1 MLKTL
6 SSKFALTTLLLMLGS
21 LLLGFFF
28 TNTYYHQ
35 MIKTPNDQKNVEIAQ
50 AMTTYIEQEHIKGLA
65 DYFEMLGETGYQ
77 LYVVKDDGTTYF
89 YGGKFR
95 DTSLEQ
101 ATIEQVMAGNIYH
114 GMRDFPR
121 ETFVMGFFANELV
134 NTIGVP
140 FTYEDNNYALFM
152 RPNIKLLFSEVHRI
166 LGALM
171 LAMFVLSLIGVI
183 VLAQTIINPIK
194 KLTRA
199 THNIAHENFDA
210 PLEIERV
217 DEIGQL
223 AKSFKLMTE
232 QLQENDEMRKEFI
245 SNVSHDFQSPLL
257 NIQGY
262 ATLLTDANLTE
273 QERAEYSEIIEIE
286 TKRLSKLTKQLLV
299 LTTLDS
305 STRKPKRELFD
316 LTAQLKETVRKYRW
330 QIEEHHIDF
339 IYNLAPVMFKGDAGL
354 LQNIWDNIIANAI
367 KYSEEGACIEL
378 TLEELPDAIT
388 VTVQDTGIGMSKE
401 ALARIFERFYR
412 ADESRTKHG
421 TGLGL
426 PIVKQVVEKHEGHI
440 DLTSVLGEGT
450 TVKITLPKM

>member
-35 MIKTPNDQKNVEIAQ
+35 VIKAPNDQKNVEIAE
-50 AMTTYIEQEHIKGLA
+50 AMVAYIADAQVDNLD
-65 DYFEMLGETGYQ
+65 DYFTMLGETGYQ
-77 LYVVKDDGTTYF
+77 LYMVKEGGAPVF
-89 YGGKFR
+89 YGGAFR
-95 DTSLEQ
+95 DTTLE
-101 ATIEQVMAGNIYH
+101 ATTVADVLAGNIYH

-134 NTIGVP
+134 NTIGIP
-140 FTYEDNNYALFM
+140 FTYEDEQYALFM

-171 LAMFVLSLIGVI
+171 LAMFILSLIGVI
-183 VLAQTIINPIK
+183 VLAQTIISPIK

-199 THNIAHENFDA
+199 TRAIAHENYEA

-223 AKSFKLMTE
+223 ANSFQRMTD
-232 QLQENDEMRKEFI
+232 QLQENDAMRKTFV

-262 ATLLTDANLTE
+262 ATLLAQPNLTDE
-273 QERAEYSEIIEIE
+273 ERAEYGEIIEIE
-286 TKRLSKLTKQLLV
+286 TKRLSNLTKQLLV

-330 QIEEHHIDF
+330 QMEEHHIEF
-339 IYNLAPVMFKGDAGL
+339 SYTMPEVHYKGEAGL

-367 KYSEEGACIEL
+367 KYSEDGAQITL
-378 TLEELPDAIT
+378 TVEETATAII
-388 VTVQDTGIGMSKE
+388 VTVEDTGIGMDKE
-401 ALARIFERFYR
+401 ALAHVFDRFYR
-412 ADESRTKHG
+412 ADASRTKHG

-426 PIVKQVVEKHEGHI
+426 PIVKQVVEKHDGTVVISSEQG
-440 DLTSVLGEGT
+440 VGT
-450 TVKITLPKM
+450 TVKVTLPKL